1 LASLFESIL
10 AADVGLRLA
19 HRSAGLAHGS
29 AGLAHESLEPQV
41 AVTPL
46 DPSPALSE
54 ATGCQVLL
62 KCEHLQPTGS
72 FKVRGSANKIRVLDE
87 AARRAGV
94 ITASTGNHGMG
105 VARAGSIAGVP
116 VTVYVGTATA
126 PQKIAAIRSF
136 GAEVVTIDG
145 PPIEA
150 ELEARRQA
158 GLQGKT
164 YISPYNDLD
173 VVAGQGT
180 IGVELARQAPEL
192 AAVFV
197 SVGGGGLISG
207 IGTALKQLSPGT
219 HVIGVWPENSPCM
232 LEALRMG
239 SIVDTVEYPTL
250 SDATAGAVEEG
261 SVTFPICSQVIDER
275 MTVSEA
281 EIAAAMRT
289 VAQSDRW
296 IIEGA
301 AGVAV
306 AGLLKGCSAYRGRQ
320 VAAVICGRNIALDK
334 FLHAIEG

>member
-1 LASLFESIL
+1 MATLFERIL
-10 AADVGLRLA
+10 EADVGIRRA
-19 HRSAGLAHGS
+19 HPGQDPASC
-29 AGLAHESLEPQV
+29 ESQV
-41 AVTPL
+41 LVTPL
-46 DPSPALSE
+46 ERSRGLSDS
-54 ATGCQVLL
+54 TGCQVLL

-72 FKVRGSANKIRVLDE
+72 FKVRGSANKIRVLDD

-94 ITASTGNHGMG
+94 ITASTGNHGLG
-105 VARAGSIAGVP
+105 VARAGALAGIS
-116 VTVYVGTATA
+116 VTVYVGTATS
-126 PQKIAAIRSF
+126 PQKIAAIRTL
-136 GAEVVTIDG
+136 GGQVVTIDG

-180 IGVELARQAPEL
+180 IGVELARQAPHL

-207 IGTALKQLSPGT
+207 IGTALKQLSPAT
-219 HVIGVWPENSPCM
+219 RVVGVWPENSPCM
-232 LEALRMG
+232 LEALRAG
-239 SIVDTVEYPTL
+239 AIVDTVEYPTL
-250 SDATAGAVEEG
+250 SDATAGAVEEAA
-261 SVTFPICSQVIDER
+261 VTFPICTQVIDER
-275 MTVSEA
+275 ITVTES

-289 VAQSDRW
+289 VAQTDHW

-306 AGLLKGCSAYRGRQ
+306 AGLLKSAPDSYRGRQ
-320 VAAVICGRNIALDK
+320 VAAVVCGRNIALDK
-334 FLHAIEG
+334 FLQAIEG

>member
-1 LASLFESIL
+1 LARLYERIL
-10 AADVGLRLA
+10 EADVGIRLA
-19 HRSAGLAHGS
+19 PG
-29 AGLAHESLEPQV
+29 V

-46 DPSPALSE
+46 ELSQPLS
-54 ATGCQVLL
+54 ASTGCQVLL

-87 AARRAGV
+87 TARRAGV
-94 ITASTGNHGMG
+94 ITASTGNHGLG
-105 VARAGSIAGVP
+105 VARAGALAGVA
-116 VTVYVGTATA
+116 VTVYVGTGTM
-126 PQKIAAIRSF
+126 PQKIAAIRAL
-136 GAEVVTIDG
+136 GAEVVALDG

-150 ELEARRQA
+150 ELEARRQ
-158 GLQGKT
+158 GELQGKT

-180 IGVELARQAPEL
+180 IGVELSRQAPEL

-219 HVIGVWPENSPCM
+219 RIIGVWPENSPCM
-232 LEALRMG
+232 LEALRAG
-239 SIVDTVEYPTL
+239 AIVDTVEYPTL
-250 SDATAGAVEEG
+250 SDATAGAVESG
-261 SVTFPICSQVIDER
+261 SVTFPLCGKVIDER
-275 MTVSEA
+275 ITVTEA
-281 EIAAAMRT
+281 EIAAAMRA
-289 VAQSDRW
+289 VAQTDRW

-306 AGLLKGCSAYRGRQ
+306 AGLLKSAPAAYPGRQ

-334 FLHAIEG
+334 FLHAIKTVRKE